1 MTVTTAGMVVL
12 GRVAEA
18 ETGPSQ
24 CLLVGQCE
32 LMFIRLWISLGV

>member
-24 CLLVGQCE
+24 CLLVDNV
-32 LMFIRLWISLGV
+32 SLCLFACGFH